1 MREDE
6 SAGHLYGFIG
16 TGALPLLTSDNIT
29 SFINSSRPSAV
40 AFYVPCKTYGYN
52 LPILSCFFSCLLSL
66 SPSLIYSL
74 SYAPFFPLDCL
85 QCRPMLLHLISFY
98 EVKDENGKDFG
109 MSISNS
115 FNYLVLV
122 QVGVVNCAAYPDVC
136 ASFKISVYPS
146 IKIRFVK
153 IQSDNYTR

>member
-1 MREDE
+1 
-6 SAGHLYGFIG
+6 
-16 TGALPLLTSDNIT
+16 
-29 SFINSSRPSAV
+29 
-40 AFYVPCKTYGYN
+40 
-52 LPILSCFFSCLLSL
+52 
-66 SPSLIYSL
+66 
-74 SYAPFFPLDCL
+74 
-85 QCRPMLLHLISFY
+85 MLLHLISFY

-136 ASFKISVYPS
+136 ASFEISVYPS